1 MKVVI
6 IDYGAGNVKSV
17 QYAFNRIGVQTTL
30 SAQKGVI
37 ENADK
42 VIFPGV
48 GAAAAAMDQLDKLN
62 LIKTIGDL
70 KQPVLGICLGMQL
83 LAEYS
88 EEGETSGL
96 GILKGRVRR
105 FNAASLKVPQMGWN
119 KLNVGD
125 SKLFSGLESD
135 FVYYVNSYYLPV
147 NKEYTVGVSEYGVN
161 ITGAIEKNNFYGCQ
175 FHPEKSGEFGEK
187 ILKNFIDLCD

>member
-17 QYAFNRIGVQTTL
+17 QYAFNRIGVSTTL
-30 SAQKGVI
+30 SAQKQAI

-48 GAAAAAMDQLDKLN
+48 GAAAAAMDELGKLD
-62 LIKTIGDL
+62 LIKTIRNL

-88 EEGETSGL
+88 EEGETNGL
-96 GILKGRVRR
+96 GILKGNVRR

>member
-17 QYAFNRIGVQTTL
+17 QYAFNRIGVSTTL
-30 SAQKGVI
+30 SAQKQAI

-48 GAAAAAMDQLDKLN
+48 GAAAAAMDELGKLD
-62 LIKTIGDL
+62 LIETIRNL

-88 EEGETSGL
+88 EEGETNGL
-96 GILKGRVRR
+96 GILKGNVRR

>member
-17 QYAFNRIGVQTTL
+17 QYAFNRIGVSTTL
-30 SAQKGVI
+30 SAQKQAI

-48 GAAAAAMDQLDKLN
+48 GAAAAAMDELGKLD
-62 LIKTIGDL
+62 LIKTIRNL

-88 EEGETSGL
+88 EEGETNGL
-96 GILKGRVRR
+96 GILKGNVRR

-187 ILKNFIDLCD
+187 ILKNFIELCD

>member
-88 EEGETSGL
+88 EEGETNGL

-187 ILKNFIDLCD
+187 ILKNFIELCD